1 MLANSILPE
10 GRAGLGAFKKAAH
23 QSGCFPKLFKLG
35 FLRPPLEGE
44 G

>member
-23 QSGCFPKLFKLG
+23 QSGFFLFP
-35 FLRPPLEGE
+35 EII
-44 G
+44 